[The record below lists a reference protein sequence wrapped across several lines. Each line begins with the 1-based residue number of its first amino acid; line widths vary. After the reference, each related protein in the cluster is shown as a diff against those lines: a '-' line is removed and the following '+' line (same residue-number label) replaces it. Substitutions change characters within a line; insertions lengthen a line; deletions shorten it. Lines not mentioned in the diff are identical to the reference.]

1 VTDDTVATY
10 DIVHSSRRVPFG
22 GATGLRDFIETGV
35 DWSGAAFVMTLAEAQ
50 GGAAVIT
57 LTNQTAGTQG
67 MSATY
72 DATYDYI
79 GLDGVATNGPA
90 TIIRPQIDE
99 TTLEGLTGFPP
110 APDPYKLV
118 YQLLCT
124 PVGELQRVI
133 YEGAFAINHGVGD

>member
-1 VTDDTVATY
+1 MADDAVITY
-10 DIVHSSRRVPFG
+10 DIVHSSRHVPFG
-22 GATGLRDFIETGV
+22 GATGLADFVEAGV

-72 DATYDYI
+72 DATYDYTDA
-79 GLDGVATNGPA
+79 DGNAVNGPA

-99 TTLEGLTGFPP
+99 TTLEGLSGFPP
-110 APDPYKLV
+110 SPDPYELV
-118 YQLLCT
+118 YQVLCT
-124 PVGELQRVI
+124 PTGEPQRVLYQGTFTI
-133 YEGAFAINHGVGD
+133 YHGVGD